1 MTATA
6 SEATGPRL
14 RRPGKKAAA
23 SVLYDAPGPRAR
35 LRNNVL
41 TLVSLVVVLGI
52 AYVIIAKLDDEGQ
65 FAGKLWKPFVQADT
79 WTKFIIPGLEGTLQA
94 AGVAAVLA
102 LAFGVLFGIG
112 RLSEHWW
119 IRIPAGAVVEFFR
132 AIPLLL
138 LIFFIFSGPATIAN
152 AFDRESPTITAFTAL
167 VIALML
173 YNGSVLAEIF
183 RAGILAVPK
192 GQSEA
197 AYAIGLRKS
206 GVMRLILIPQATTA
220 MMPAIVSQLVV
231 LLKDSAL
238 GWIISY
244 EDLLN
249 SGYRIIPAQYGNLIP
264 AAIII
269 TIIYVAINL
278 SLSYLA
284 HWLER
289 RSRRARRSSAA
300 TLGTGIGA
308 PPAPGMAVTGRA
320 TGEIG
325 GAPL

>member
-1 MTATA
+1 MTAVT
-6 SEATGPRL
+6 EARPQAPRQS
-14 RRPGKKAAA
+14 KKAQA

-41 TLVSLVVVLGI
+41 TLVSLVVILAVV
-52 AYVIIAKLDDEGQ
+52 YVIINALGDRGQLEGS
-65 FAGKLWKPFVQADT
+65 LWRPFIDAET
-79 WTKFIIPGLEGTLQA
+79 WTDFIIPGLINTLTA
-94 AGVAAVLA
+94 AAVAAVLA
-102 LAFGVLFGIG
+102 LIFGVVFGIG
-112 RLSEHWW
+112 RMSDHAW
-119 IRIPAGAVVEFFR
+119 IRLPCGAVVEFFR

-152 AFDRESPTITAFTAL
+152 AFNREPPQISTFTAL
-167 VIALML
+167 VIGLML

-183 RAGILAVPK
+183 RAGIRAVPK

-197 AYAIGLRKS
+197 AYAVGLRKG
-206 GVMRLILIPQATTA
+206 GVMRLILVPQATTA

-249 SGYRIIPAQYGNLIP
+249 AGYRLLPAQYSNLIP
-264 AAIII
+264 AAIVVAL
-269 TIIYVAINL
+269 IYVAINIA
-278 SLSYLA
+278 LSYLA

-289 RSRRARRSSAA
+289 RSRRSRRTAA
-300 TLGTGIGA
+300 TTMAAEPVGQIGI
-308 PPAPGMAVTGRA
+308 
-320 TGEIG
+320 
-325 GAPL
+325 

>member
-1 MTATA
+1 MTTA
-6 SEATGPRL
+6 VTTVKQGL
-14 RRPGKKAAA
+14 LGKTKKPKA

-65 FAGKLWKPFVQADT
+65 FAGRLWEPFVQTET
-79 WTKFIIPGLEGTLQA
+79 WTDFILPGLKGTMTA
-94 AGVAAVLA
+94 AAAAAVLA
-102 LAFGVLFGIG
+102 MAFGVLFGIG
-112 RLSEHWW
+112 RLSDHRW
-119 IRIPAGAVVEFFR
+119 IRVPSGAVVEFFR

-138 LIFFIFSGPATIAN
+138 LIFFIFSGPATIAD
-152 AFDRESPTITAFTAL
+152 AFDREPPEITAFTAL

-183 RAGILAVPK
+183 RAGIRAVPK

-197 AYAIGLRKS
+197 AYAVGLRKG
-206 GVMRLILIPQATTA
+206 GVMRLILVPQATTA

-238 GWIISY
+238 GWIIAY

-249 SGYRIIPAQYGNLIP
+249 SGYRLIPAQYGNLIP

-269 TIIYVAINL
+269 TLIYVAINL
-278 SLSYLA
+278 ALSYLA

-308 PPAPGMAVTGRA
+308 PPAAGMAITGRA
-320 TGEIG
+320 PGS
-325 GAPL
+325 

>member
-1 MTATA
+1 MTVATQA
-6 SEATGPRL
+6 
-14 RRPGKKAAA
+14 RPQVHKPKKAKP

-41 TLVSLVVVLGI
+41 TLASLVLILGI
-52 AYVIIAKLDDEGQ
+52 AYLVIAALADKGQLEGRLWDP
-65 FAGKLWKPFVQADT
+65 FIDAGT
-79 WTKFIIPGLEGTLQA
+79 WTDFIIPGLVNTLSA
-94 AGVAAVLA
+94 AAVAAVLA
-102 LAFGVLFGIG
+102 VVFGVLFGIG
-112 RLSEHWW
+112 RLSDHAW
-119 IRIPAGAVVEFFR
+119 IRVPSGAVVEFFR

-152 AFDRESPTITAFTAL
+152 AFNREPPQISTFTAL
-167 VIALML
+167 VIGLML

-183 RAGILAVPK
+183 RAGIRAVPK

-197 AYAIGLRKS
+197 AYAVGLRKS
-206 GVMRLILIPQATTA
+206 GVMRLILVPQATTA

-249 SGYRIIPAQYGNLIP
+249 AGYRLLPAQYGNLIP
-264 AAIII
+264 AAIIV
-269 TIIYVAINL
+269 TLIYVVINL
-278 SLSYLA
+278 GLSYLA

-289 RSRRARRSSAA
+289 RSRRSRKTSAKTMA
-300 TLGTGIGA
+300 ADPVGQVELGTG
-308 PPAPGMAVTGRA
+308 PGTGR
-320 TGEIG
+320 I
-325 GAPL
+325 

>member
-1 MTATA
+1 MTAVT
-6 SEATGPRL
+6 EARPQQV
-14 RRPGKKAAA
+14 RRPKKDKA

-41 TLVSLVVVLGI
+41 TLISLVVILGI
-52 AYVIIAKLDDEGQ
+52 AYVIIAKLNEESQ
-65 FAGKLWKPFVQADT
+65 LQGKLWKPFIQAGT
-79 WTKFIIPGLEGTLQA
+79 WTDFIIPGLVGTLKA

-102 LAFGVLFGIG
+102 VVFGVLFGIG
-112 RLSEHWW
+112 RLSDQAW
-119 IRIPAGAVVEFFR
+119 IRVPCGAVVDFFR

-152 AFDRESPTITAFTAL
+152 AFDREAPAIDAFTAV
-167 VIALML
+167 VIGLML

-183 RAGILAVPK
+183 RAGIRAVPK

-197 AYAIGLRKS
+197 AYAVGLRKS

-249 SGYRIIPAQYGNLIP
+249 TGYRIIPATYANLIP
-264 AAIII
+264 AAMVIAV
-269 TIIYVAINL
+269 IYIALNL
-278 SLSYLA
+278 ALSYLA

-289 RSRRARRSSAA
+289 RSRRSRKSSARIMSA
-300 TLGTGIGA
+300 EPVGQVELGTA
-308 PPAPGMAVTGRA
+308 PPAGQ
-320 TGEIG
+320 
-325 GAPL
+325 

>member
-1 MTATA
+1 MTAVT
-6 SEATGPRL
+6 EAGPQQV
-14 RRPGKKAAA
+14 RRPKKDKA

-41 TLVSLVVVLGI
+41 TLASLVVILGV
-52 AYVIIAKLDDEGQ
+52 AYVVIAKLNEEDQ
-65 FAGKLWKPFVQADT
+65 FQGKLWKPFTQAGT
-79 WTKFIIPGLEGTLQA
+79 WTDFIIPGLMGTLKA

-102 LAFGVLFGIG
+102 VVFGVLFGIG
-112 RLSEHWW
+112 RLSDYAW
-119 IRIPAGAVVEFFR
+119 IRVPCGAVVEFFR

-152 AFDRESPTITAFTAL
+152 AFDREAPAIDAFSAV
-167 VIALML
+167 VIGLML

-183 RAGILAVPK
+183 RAGIRAVPK

-197 AYAIGLRKS
+197 AYAVGLRKS

-249 SGYRIIPAQYGNLIP
+249 TGYRIIPATYANLIP
-264 AAIII
+264 AAMVIAV
-269 TIIYVAINL
+269 IYIALNL
-278 SLSYLA
+278 GLSYLA

-289 RSRRARRSSAA
+289 RSRRSRKSAA
-300 TLGTGIGA
+300 RIMSAEPVGQVELGTG
-308 PPAPGMAVTGRA
+308 GRV
-320 TGEIG
+320 
-325 GAPL
+325 

>member
-1 MTATA
+1 MTAAVTA
-6 SEATGPRL
+6 VKQGRRL
-14 RRPGKKAAA
+14 RRVKKAP

-52 AYVIIAKLDDEGQ
+52 AYVIIAKLDEEGQ
-65 FAGKLWKPFVQADT
+65 FAGKLWEPFVQADT
-79 WTKFIIPGLEGTLQA
+79 WTDFIIPGLKGTL
-94 AGVAAVLA
+94 VAAAVATVLA
-102 LAFGVLFGIG
+102 LAFGVLFGVG
-112 RLSEHWW
+112 RLSDHSW
-119 IRIPAGAVVEFFR
+119 IRVPSGAVVEFFR

-152 AFDRESPTITAFTAL
+152 AFQREIPTITAFTAL

-183 RAGILAVPK
+183 RAGIRAVPK

-197 AYAIGLRKS
+197 AYAIGLRKN
-206 GVMRLILIPQATTA
+206 GVMRLVLVPQATTA
-220 MMPAIVSQLVV
+220 MMPAIISQLVV

-238 GWIISY
+238 GWIIAY

-249 SGYRIIPAQYGNLIP
+249 SGYRLIPAQYGNLIP
-264 AAIII
+264 AAIVI
-269 TIIYVAINL
+269 TIIYVAINMVL
-278 SLSYLA
+278 GYLA

-289 RSRRARRSSAA
+289 RSRRTRKSAA
-300 TLGTGIGA
+300 VPLDTGIGA
-308 PPAPGMAVTGRA
+308 PPAPGMAITGRA

-325 GAPL
+325 GAAR

>member
-1 MTATA
+1 VTAAVTDA
-6 SEATGPRL
+6 GPQPP
-14 RRPGKKAAA
+14 RPAKKAEA
-23 SVLYDAPGPRAR
+23 SVLYDVPGPRAR

-41 TLVSLVVVLGI
+41 TLVSLIAVLAV
-52 AYVIIAKLDDEGQ
+52 AYAIIARLDREGQ
-65 FAGKLWKPFVQADT
+65 FAGKLWKPFIQGDT
-79 WTKFIIPGLEGTLQA
+79 WTKFIIPGLGGTLKA
-94 AGVAAVLA
+94 AAVAAVLA
-102 LAFGVLFGIG
+102 LVFGVLLGIG
-112 RLSEHWW
+112 RLSDHRW
-119 IRIPAGAVVEFFR
+119 IRVPSGAVVEFFR

-152 AFDRESPTITAFTAL
+152 AFDREAPTISTFSAL

-173 YNGSVLAEIF
+173 YNGSVLAEIV
-183 RAGILAVPK
+183 RAGIKAVPK

-206 GVMRLILIPQATTA
+206 GVMRMILIPQATTA

-249 SGYRIIPAQYGNLIP
+249 SGYRLIPAQYGNLIP
-264 AAIII
+264 AAIVVAV
-269 TIIYVAINL
+269 IYIAINL
-278 SLSYLA
+278 ILSYLA

-289 RSRRARRSSAA
+289 RSRRGRRSSAV

-308 PPAPGMAVTGRA
+308 PPAPGMAVTGRES
-320 TGEIG
+320 GEVS
-325 GAPL
+325 GAAY

>member
-1 MTATA
+1 MTAVT
-6 SEATGPRL
+6 EAGPQQV
-14 RRPGKKAAA
+14 RRPKKDKA

-41 TLVSLVVVLGI
+41 TLASLVVILGV
-52 AYVIIAKLDDEGQ
+52 AYVVIAKLSEEDQ
-65 FAGKLWKPFVQADT
+65 FQGKLWKPFIQAGT
-79 WTKFIIPGLEGTLQA
+79 WTDFIIPGLVGTLKA

-102 LAFGVLFGIG
+102 LVFGVLFGIG
-112 RLSEHWW
+112 RLSDHAW
-119 IRIPAGAVVEFFR
+119 IRVPSGAVVEFFR

-152 AFDRESPTITAFTAL
+152 AFDREAPAIDAFSAV
-167 VIALML
+167 VIGLML

-183 RAGILAVPK
+183 RAGIRAVPK

-197 AYAIGLRKS
+197 AYAVGLRKS

-249 SGYRIIPAQYGNLIP
+249 TGYRIIPATYANLIP
-264 AAIII
+264 AAMVIAV
-269 TIIYVAINL
+269 IYIALNL
-278 SLSYLA
+278 GLSYLA

-289 RSRRARRSSAA
+289 RSRRSRKSAA
-300 TLGTGIGA
+300 RIMSAEPVGQVELGTGG
-308 PPAPGMAVTGRA
+308 PRV
-320 TGEIG
+320 
-325 GAPL
+325 

>member
-1 MTATA
+1 MTAAVTA
-6 SEATGPRL
+6 VKEGRL
-14 RRPGKKAAA
+14 RRPKKAQA

-35 LRNNVL
+35 LRNNLL

-52 AYVIIAKLDDEGQ
+52 AYVIIAQLDDKGQ
-65 FAGKLWKPFVQADT
+65 FAGRLWEPFVQADT
-79 WTKFIIPGLEGTLQA
+79 WTKFILPGLGGTLTA
-94 AGVAAVLA
+94 AAVAAVLA
-102 LAFGVLFGIG
+102 VAFGVLFGIG
-112 RLSEHWW
+112 RLSDHRW
-119 IRIPAGAVVEFFR
+119 IRVPSGAVVEFFR

-152 AFDRESPTITAFTAL
+152 AFEREIPTITAFSAL

-183 RAGILAVPK
+183 RAGIRAVPK

-197 AYAIGLRKS
+197 AYAIGLRKN
-206 GVMRLILIPQATTA
+206 GVMRMILVPQATTA
-220 MMPAIVSQLVV
+220 MMPAIISQLVV

-238 GWIISY
+238 GWIIAY

-249 SGYRIIPAQYGNLIP
+249 SGYRLIPAQYGNLIP

-278 SLSYLA
+278 ILGYLA

-289 RSRRARRSSAA
+289 RSRRSRRSSAVP
-300 TLGTGIGA
+300 LDTGIGA
-308 PPAPGMAVTGRA
+308 PPAAGMAITGRA

-325 GAPL
+325 GAAR